1 MDKVLSRSSVV
12 SLQLLP
18 ATTSCCVL
26 DGGSSIEIL
35 VLYLP
40 KKYTVEYM
48 DVLQGRFQQEVCP
61 TGVSS
66 IQILGARGSK
76 KYTVE
81 YTVLL

>member
-1 MDKVLSRSSVV
+1 MDKVPSRSSVV

-26 DGGSSIEIL
+26 DGVSSIEIL
-35 VLYLP
+35 VLYLL

-61 TGVSS
+61 TGGSS
-66 IQILGARGSK
+66 IQILALEGSK

-81 YTVLL
+81 YTVLS